1 MLQVHSTMNY
11 HHTKPNNLTT
21 WYSCLGLSDMG
32 KVKENPIPAL
42 TWIHCYIHISLSMS
56 VFPINHD
63 FELVQANSKLKKTTK
78 RLFTYRLV
86 APCQDLLEGQVP
98 VLWHRSTQVIVLRPL
113 HTQQRVVSRSK
124 WYHTYFSLQWLC
136 RNQRLVFLSVTGLSA
151 KLYFPAT
158 IGKQKR
164 DNRD

>member
-63 FELVQANSKLKKTTK
+63 FELVQANGKLKKTTK
-78 RLFTYRLV
+78 RLFTRWHLV
-86 APCQDLLEGQVP
+86 RTYWKVKFLCFGTGAP
-98 VLWHRSTQVIVLRPL
+98 R
-113 HTQQRVVSRSK
+113 
-124 WYHTYFSLQWLC
+124 
-136 RNQRLVFLSVTGLSA
+136 
-151 KLYFPAT
+151 
-158 IGKQKR
+158 
-164 DNRD
+164 